1 MSTTAVTTIR
11 TTTTADGERLDVI
24 KITSRCRSLGY
35 GWTTQPMRD
44 RAAIMPVTTP
54 DVTGGLRTVEAA
66 REEHIR
72 ATSGGVWSNAALFVA
87 GRRIRS
93 GISLALAELRE
104 FGETIVYVDAA

>member
-11 TTTTADGERLDVI
+11 TTTTADGERLDVL
-24 KITSRCRSLGY
+24 KVTARCRSLGY

-44 RAAIMPVTTP
+44 RFAIVPVTAP

-66 REEHIR
+66 REDHRR

-87 GRRIRS
+87 GRRVRGDI
-93 GISLALAELRE
+93 GQALAELRA
-104 FGETIVYVDAA
+104 FGETIVYVDA